1 MACVVA
7 GVPPVAIDPR
17 RRSFDEFIGALLALL
32 AGVVVIDAKDALDPA
47 DNATDRAADNGADR
61 SGAAVA
67 FIKTVRRAAR
77 NALRMC
83 RSGSEDCKNRTDD
96 RNANFHEL
104 PLC

>member
-1 MACVVA
+1 MARVM

-17 RRSFDEFIGALLALL
+17 WRGFDELIGAVL

-47 DNATDRAADNGADR
+47 DDTTDRAADDGADR

-67 FIKTVRRAAR
+67 FIKAVRSAAG

-83 RSGSEDCKNRTDD
+83 RNGSENCKNRTGD

>member
-1 MACVVA
+1 MAHMA

-17 RRSFDEFIGALLALL
+17 RRSFDKFVGAFL

-47 DNATDRAADNGADR
+47 DNATDRAADDGADR
-61 SGAAVA
+61 SGTAVA
-67 FIKTVRRAAR
+67 FIKAVRRAAW

-83 RSGSEDCKNRTDD
+83 RSSSENCENRTDD

>member
-1 MACVVA
+1 MPRVVA

-17 RRSFDEFIGALLALL
+17 RRGFDEFIGALL
-32 AGVVVIDAKDALDPA
+32 AGVVVIDAEDALDPA

-67 FIKTVRRAAR
+67 FIETVRRAAG
-77 NALRMC
+77 NTLRMC
-83 RSGSEDCKNRTDD
+83 RRGSEDCKNRTDD